1 MITYHDANQCALIQ
15 QVRATE
21 IHEVQHMEPDN
32 IERGHLHERVVD
44 EGPGARSLQHV
55 VQVVLQL
62 PVARVPPAALRPV
75 RQRLAEQ
82 TETGAAGSPRTLG
95 AAHRPA
101 PSLHILH
108 AVVLGPA
115 PWRRFHPEAR
125 GAFVAAV
132 VARHRIASA
141 GCTRALG
148 TARARIKSDVQRRNF
163 EQRFG
168 YKCLNFY

>member
-1 MITYHDANQCALIQ
+1 MKQRAPDQ
-15 QVRATE
+15 QVRAKQIRMWTDRVE
-21 IHEVQHMEPDN
+21 G
-32 IERGHLHERVVD
+32 GHSHERVVH
-44 EGPGARSLQHV
+44 EGPGSRSLQHV

-82 TETGAAGSPRTLG
+82 TESGAPGSPRTLG

-101 PSLHILH
+101 ATFHILQ

-115 PWRRFHPEAR
+115 PRRRFHPEAR

-132 VARHRIASA
+132 VARHRISSA

-148 TARARIKSDVQRRNF
+148 TAKARI
-163 EQRFG
+163 
-168 YKCLNFY
+168 